1 MGTITEATDET
12 FMVDVIEAS
21 RQGPVVVDFWAEWC
35 GPCKMLT
42 PTLERVAQ
50 ETEGVTLV
58 KVNTDENPR
67 VAQAFQIQSI
77 PNVKAF
83 KDGQVFAE
91 FMGVQPEPAVR
102 EFFNNLNP
110 SEADLLA
117 NQADALLAQGNIQQA
132 AQYYQAALER
142 DPEHGRSAGGLL
154 AILTDVG
161 DLDAAEEIAREFPDD
176 PDVKRLA
183 TLIRFARG
191 AEGQDRD
198 ALLARVEA
206 DAGDL
211 DAQYALGCLD
221 AQDAQWEA
229 ALERFLEIVRTDRKF
244 REDGGKAAMLDL
256 FRLLGDEHPLTL
268 EYRSAL
274 TMVLF

>member
-1 MGTITEATDET
+1 MGTIKEATDET
-12 FMVDVIEAS
+12 FMLDVIEAS
-21 RQGPVVVDFWAEWC
+21 RQAPVVVDFWAPWC
-35 GPCKMLT
+35 GPCKELT
-42 PTLERVAQ
+42 PTLERVTQ
-50 ETEGVTLV
+50 ETENVTLV

-83 KDGQVFAE
+83 KDGQMIGE
-91 FMGVQPEPAVR
+91 FLGAQPEPAVR
-102 EFFNNLNP
+102 QFFANLNP
-110 SEADLLA
+110 TEADLLA
-117 NQADALLAQGNIQQA
+117 NNGDAALAQGNLQQA
-132 AQYYQAALER
+132 AQFFQAALEV
-142 DPEHGRSAGGLL
+142 DPKHGRSAGGLL

-198 ALLARVEA
+198 ALLARLEA

-211 DAQYALGCLD
+211 AAQYALGCLD
-221 AQDAQWEA
+221 AQEGKWEES
-229 ALERFLEIVRTDRKF
+229 LERFLDIVRTDRKF
-244 REDGGKAAMLDL
+244 HDDAGKAAMLDL
-256 FRLLGDEHPLTL
+256 FRLLGDEHPLTRD
-268 EYRSAL
+268 YRTSL